1 VLVLHD
7 AVNAWSL
14 VIPVIVLPDGSNLQR
29 FQLVVGILVFVAMP
43 LLFRRD
49 TDQQVRL
56 TAPRFRP

>member
-1 VLVLHD
+1 VVAVMVLT
-7 AVNAWSL
+7 
-14 VIPVIVLPDGSNLQR
+14 DGSNLPP
-29 FQLVVGILVFVAMP
+29 FQMVVGILVFVAMP